1 MHTTSTTAGQHG
13 QPTSRR
19 EIDEAQRSRAYR
31 IAGEPLARVPFG
43 RESSGGGA
51 DGPRCSDCGAARGEY
66 HVPGCE
72 HEQCPACGDRV
83 IACECAYGRSGG
95 GASMA

>member
-1 MHTTSTTAGQHG
+1 MHTTSANTGACDPRG
-13 QPTSRR
+13 SRR

-31 IAGEPLARVPFG
+31 IAGEPLARVSFGSEQKSLGQG
-43 RESSGGGA
+43 RE
-51 DGPRCSDCGAARGEY
+51 RCPDCGATRGEY

-83 IACECAYGRSGG
+83 ISCDCAYGSPSGHS
-95 GASMA
+95 SMA